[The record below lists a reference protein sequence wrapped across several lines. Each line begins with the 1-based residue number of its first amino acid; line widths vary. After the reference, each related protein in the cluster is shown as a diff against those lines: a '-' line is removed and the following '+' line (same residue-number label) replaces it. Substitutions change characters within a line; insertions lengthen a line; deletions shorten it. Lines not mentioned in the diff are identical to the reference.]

1 MATGDYRWNGY
12 TCRGAVRT
20 GVSDAFGQRWAV
32 MLIAHI
38 TDLHIGFDRGNPHE
52 LNVRRLNMV
61 VDQIRELRPRPDLLI
76 VSGDLVE
83 HSDDPHAY
91 DHAHAL
97 VGRFEGPTLF
107 AVGNHDGRAAFS
119 AELPQVPR
127 DPNGFV
133 QYEVEHGGVRFIVLD
148 TLDEGRHGGAF
159 CEARAGWLAER
170 LAERTDQPTLLMLH
184 HPPLDT
190 GIPWMSALPGEAWV
204 ERLRAVVEPARQ
216 VRAMLCGHVH
226 RPIAATFAGKPLVVA
241 PSTAP
246 QIALD
251 LEDVDP
257 TYPDGRALIIADP
270 PAYALHNWDGE
281 RLLTHFEVAGP
292 RHVLATYNSNL
303 QPMMRAFLKERGT
316 G

>member
-1 MATGDYRWNGY
+1 
-12 TCRGAVRT
+12 
-20 GVSDAFGQRWAV
+20 
-32 MLIAHI
+32 MLIAQV
-38 TDLHIGFDRGNPHE
+38 TDLHIGFERDNPYE

-61 VDQIRELRPRPDLLI
+61 VDQLDALRPRPDLLI

-83 HSDDPHAY
+83 HGDDTRAY

-97 VGRFEGPTLF
+97 IGRWRGPIIF
-107 AVGNHDGRAAFS
+107 CVGNHDSRDNFC

-127 DPNGFV
+127 DSNGFI
-133 QYEVEHGGVRFIVLD
+133 QYEAEHGGLRFIVVD
-148 TLDEGRHGGAF
+148 TLDEGRHGGTF
-159 CEARAGWLAER
+159 CELRAAWLTER
-170 LAERTDQPTLLMLH
+170 LAEKPDQPTILVLH

-190 GIPWMSALPGEAWV
+190 GIPWMSALPHEGWV
-204 ERLRAVVEPARQ
+204 ERLRAVVEPATQ
-216 VRAMLCGHVH
+216 IQAILCGHVH
-226 RPIAATFAGKPLVVA
+226 RPIAASFAGKLLIVA

-246 QIALD
+246 MVALD

-270 PAYALHNWDGE
+270 PAYAIHDWDGE

-292 RHVLATYNSNL
+292 RNVLATYDSNL
-303 QPMMRAFLKERGT
+303 QPMMKAFLKERGT

>member
-1 MATGDYRWNGY
+1 
-12 TCRGAVRT
+12 
-20 GVSDAFGQRWAV
+20 
-32 MLIAHI
+32 MLIAQV
-38 TDLHIGFDRGNPHE
+38 TDLHIGFERDNPYE

-61 VDQIRELRPRPDLLI
+61 VDQLDALRPRPDLLI

-83 HSDDPHAY
+83 HGDDTRAY

-97 VGRFEGPTLF
+97 IGRWHGPIIF
-107 AVGNHDGRAAFS
+107 CVGNHDSRDNFC

-127 DPNGFV
+127 DSNGFI
-133 QYEVEHGGVRFIVLD
+133 QYEAEHGGLRFIVVD
-148 TLDEGRHGGAF
+148 TLDEGRHGGTF
-159 CEARAGWLAER
+159 CELRAAWLTER
-170 LAERTDQPTLLMLH
+170 LAEKPDQPTILVLH

-190 GIPWMSALPGEAWV
+190 GIPWMSALPHEGWV
-204 ERLRAVVEPARQ
+204 ERLRAVVEPATQ
-216 VRAMLCGHVH
+216 IQAILCGHVH
-226 RPIAATFAGKPLVVA
+226 RPIAASFAGKLLIVA

-246 QIALD
+246 MVALD

-270 PAYALHNWDGE
+270 PAYAIHDWDGE

-292 RHVLATYNSNL
+292 RNVLATYDSNL
-303 QPMMRAFLKERGT
+303 QPMMKAFLKERGT

>member
-1 MATGDYRWNGY
+1 
-12 TCRGAVRT
+12 
-20 GVSDAFGQRWAV
+20 
-32 MLIAHI
+32 MLIAQV
-38 TDLHIGFDRGNPHE
+38 TDLHIGFERDNPYE

-61 VDQIRELRPRPDLLI
+61 VDQLDALRPRPDLLI

-83 HSDDPHAY
+83 HGDDTRAY

-97 VGRFEGPTLF
+97 IGRWCGPIIF
-107 AVGNHDGRAAFS
+107 CVGNHDSRDNFC

-127 DPNGFV
+127 DSNGFI
-133 QYEVEHGGVRFIVLD
+133 QYEAEHGGLRFIVVD
-148 TLDEGRHGGAF
+148 TLDEGRHGGTF
-159 CEARAGWLAER
+159 CELRAAWLTER
-170 LAERTDQPTLLMLH
+170 LAEKPDQPTILVLH

-190 GIPWMSALPGEAWV
+190 GIPWMSALPHEGWV
-204 ERLRAVVEPARQ
+204 ERLRAVVEPATQ
-216 VRAMLCGHVH
+216 IQAILCGHVH
-226 RPIAATFAGKPLVVA
+226 RPIAASFAGKLLIVA

-246 QIALD
+246 MVALD

-270 PAYALHNWDGE
+270 PAYAIHDWDGE

-292 RHVLATYNSNL
+292 RNVLATYDSNL
-303 QPMMRAFLKERGT
+303 QPMMKAFLKERGT